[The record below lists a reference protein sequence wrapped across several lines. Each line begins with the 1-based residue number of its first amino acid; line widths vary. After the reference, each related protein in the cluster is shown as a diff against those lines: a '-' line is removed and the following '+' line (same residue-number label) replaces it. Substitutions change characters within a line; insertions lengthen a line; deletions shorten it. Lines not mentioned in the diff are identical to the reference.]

1 MTFGTY
7 KLHKATSDMMINLS
21 YHVGQR
27 ASEGVSDWEVC
38 TSTSRKVSWLKRRQS
53 AKAKHS
59 HKQLVN

>member
-38 TSTSRKVSWLKRRQS
+38 TSTSRKVSWLKLKTASVCKGKAQS
-53 AKAKHS
+53 
-59 HKQLVN
+59 